1 MNPVWRNPKVDAF
14 LAKDQPWLEEMRALR
29 EVALECRLR
38 EEFKWGWPCYT
49 AEGKNVV
56 LIHAFKEYCALLFM
70 KGALLKDTDGL
81 LIRQTENVNS
91 GRQIRFSSLKEVVSR
106 RAKLKAYVIAA
117 VEVEKTGLKVA
128 KKTDADYPRPEEFEQ
143 KLAEAPA
150 LKAAFEALTLGRQR
164 GYLLH
169 FAGAKQSKTRAARIE
184 KCAPLILAG
193 KGLDD

>member
-29 EVALECRLR
+29 EIALECRLR

-49 AEGKNVV
+49 AEGKNLV

-70 KGALLKDTDGL
+70 KGALLKDPDGL

-91 GRQIRFSSLKEVVSR
+91 GRQIRFSNLKEVVSR
-106 RAKLKAYVIAA
+106 RAKVKAYVIEA

>member
-1 MNPVWRNPKVDAF
+1 MNLGQRNPKVDAF
-14 LAKDQPWLEEMRALR
+14 FAKEQAWLEEMRSLR
-29 EVALECRLR
+29 EIALECRLH

-49 AEGKNVV
+49 ARGKNVV

-70 KGALLKDTDGL
+70 KGALLKDPDGL

-91 GRQIRFSSLKEVVSR
+91 SRQIRFTGVKHIVPR
-106 RAKLKAYVIAA
+106 RARLKAYMLEA
-117 VEVEKTGLKVA
+117 VEVEKSGLKVA
-128 KKTDADYPRPEEFEQ
+128 KKTNADYPRPEEFEQ

-150 LKAAFEALTLGRQR
+150 LKAAFEALTPGRQR

-169 FAGAKQSKTRAARIE
+169 FAAAKQSKTRTARIE

>member
-14 LAKDQPWLEEMRALR
+14 LAKNQPWLEEMRALR
-29 EVALECRLR
+29 EIALECRLR

-49 AEGKNVV
+49 AEGKNLV

-70 KGALLKDTDGL
+70 KGALLKDPDGL

-91 GRQIRFSSLKEVVSR
+91 GRQIRFSSLKEVISR
-106 RAKLKAYVIAA
+106 RAKVKAYLIEA

-128 KKTDADYPRPEEFEQ
+128 KKTDADYPRPDEFVQ
-143 KLAEAPA
+143 KLAETPA
-150 LKAAFEALTLGRQR
+150 LKAAFEALTPGRQR

>member
-14 LAKDQPWLEEMRALR
+14 FAKDQPWLEEMRFLR
-29 EVALECRLR
+29 EIALESRLR

-49 AEGKNVV
+49 AEGKNIV

-70 KGALLKDTDGL
+70 KGALLKDPDGL

-91 GRQIRFSSLKEVVSR
+91 GRQIRFSSLNDVVSR
-106 RAKLKAYVIAA
+106 RATLKAYVLDA
-117 VEVEKTGLKVA
+117 VQVEKQGLKVA
-128 KKTDADYPRPEEFEQ
+128 KKTDADYPRAEEFEQ
-143 KLAEAPA
+143 KLAGSPA
-150 LKAAFEALTLGRQR
+150 LKKAFEALTPGRQR

-169 FAGAKQSKTRAARIE
+169 FAAAKQSKTRAARIE

>member
-1 MNPVWRNPKVDAF
+1 
-14 LAKDQPWLEEMRALR
+14 MRRLR
-29 EVALECRLR
+29 EIALEIGLR

-49 AEGKNVV
+49 SEGKNVV

-91 GRQIRFSSLKEVVSR
+91 SRQIRFTGVNDIVPR
-106 RAKLKAYVIAA
+106 GARLKAYVLEA
-117 VEVEKTGLKVA
+117 VQVEKAGLKVA
-128 KKTDADYPRPEEFEQ
+128 KKTDADYPRPKEFEQ

-150 LKAAFEALTLGRQR
+150 LKTAFEALTPGRQR

-169 FAGAKQSKTRAARIE
+169 FAAAKQSKTRAARIE

>member
-1 MNPVWRNPKVDAF
+1 MKPVWRNPKVDAF
-14 LAKDQPWLEEMRALR
+14 FLKDQPWLEEMRALR
-29 EVALECRLR
+29 EIALECQLH

-49 AEGKNVV
+49 AAGKNVV

-70 KGALLKDTDGL
+70 KGALLKDTDRL

-91 GRQIRFSSLKEVVSR
+91 SRQIRFAGVKDIVSR
-106 RAKLKAYVIAA
+106 RVRLKAYVLEAVA
-117 VEVEKTGLKVA
+117 VEKAGLKVA
-128 KKTDADYPRPEEFEQ
+128 KKTDLDYPHPEEFEA

-150 LKAAFEALTLGRQR
+150 LKTAFEALTPGRQR